1 MKRLPVRPRPPRIH
15 ALILAVHLGLALSYV
30 GLVGMA
36 FARGETWRAD
46 FTAHYTGAL
55 LIREGHGAALYDLDL
70 QGRRQRA
77 LLSGR
82 HLYDGLLPYHH
93 PPYGALLLSPLAA
106 LPLPVAFGV
115 WTALNALIWAGFLWD
130 LGRWARPWGGT
141 ARALTVSAVAALPG
155 VLFSFLLGAFTVWTM
170 AALWGFYRALR
181 AGREGTASLWLALAS
196 IHPQAVLFPALLLFT
211 IRGWRALSVFLGAM
225 ALLVGISAWALGP
238 AIWADYLIVLGK
250 AATAFGRQG
259 IDPEAMVN
267 LKGTLTRLLGPGHG
281 VWINALSA
289 LGLALGMVAIV
300 ALGRGSRPAGEAD
313 FDRRF
318 SGAMAM
324 GLFLS
329 PHVNPQDGLLL
340 ALPGIAGYAYLRRA
354 CPASGLLRAFEGIAL
369 GFPLLWLIE
378 RFALGTNWSVIL
390 GSLALIGGC
399 FVLRGS
405 PCRQTGGLR

>member
-1 MKRLPVRPRPPRIH
+1 MGSITRRYDPILNAYVARV
-15 ALILAVHLGLALSYV
+15 ILAVHLGLALSYA

-36 FARGETWRAD
+36 LARGETWRAD

-55 LIREGHGAALYDLDL
+55 LVREGHGAALYDLDL

-82 HLYDGLLPYHH
+82 QLYDGLLPYHH
-93 PPYGALLLSPLAA
+93 PPYVALLLSPLAA
-106 LPLPVAFGV
+106 LPLPVAFGA
-115 WTALNALIWAGFLWD
+115 WTALNALLWLGFLWD

-141 ARALTVSAVAALPG
+141 ARALAVSAVAALPG
-155 VLFSFLLGAFTVWTM
+155 VLLSFVLGAFTVGTV

-181 AGREGTASLWLALAS
+181 AGREGTAGLWLALAS
-196 IHPQAVLFPALLLFT
+196 IHPQAALFPALLLIT
-211 IRGWRALSVFLGAM
+211 TRKWRALGVFLGGG

-267 LKGTLTRLLGPGHG
+267 LKGALTRLLGPGHG
-281 VWINALSA
+281 AWINGLSA
-289 LGLALGMVAIV
+289 LGLALGGIAIV
-300 ALGRGSRPAGEAD
+300 ALGQGSRPAGEAD

-318 SGAMAM
+318 SGALAL

-329 PHVNPQDGLLL
+329 PHANPQDGLLL
-340 ALPGIAGYAYLRRA
+340 ALPGISGYAYLRRA
-354 CPASGLLRAFEGIAL
+354 HPASGILRVFEGIAL

-378 RFALGTNWSVIL
+378 RFALGTNWSVIMGTL
-390 GSLALIGGC
+390 VLIAICLTVKTGSA
-399 FVLRGS
+399 R
-405 PCRQTGGLR
+405 RE

>member
-15 ALILAVHLGLALSYV
+15 ALILAVHLGLALSYA

-82 HLYDGLLPYHH
+82 HLYDGLLPYLH

-181 AGREGTASLWLALAS
+181 AGREGTASLWLALSS

-211 IRGWRALSVFLGAM
+211 IRGWWALSVFLGAM

-289 LGLALGMVAIV
+289 LGLALGMIAIV
-300 ALGRGSRPAGEAD
+300 ALRRDRDRPGKRTSTAGSAAPWPWAFSSAPMRTRRMGCCWPSRGSRATRIFEAPA
-313 FDRRF
+313 R
-318 SGAMAM
+318 
-324 GLFLS
+324 
-329 PHVNPQDGLLL
+329 P
-340 ALPGIAGYAYLRRA
+340 
-354 CPASGLLRAFEGIAL
+354 PASFG
-369 GFPLLWLIE
+369 P
-378 RFALGTNWSVIL
+378 S
-390 GSLALIGGC
+390 
-399 FVLRGS
+399 RGS
-405 PCRQTGGLR
+405 PWGSPSSG